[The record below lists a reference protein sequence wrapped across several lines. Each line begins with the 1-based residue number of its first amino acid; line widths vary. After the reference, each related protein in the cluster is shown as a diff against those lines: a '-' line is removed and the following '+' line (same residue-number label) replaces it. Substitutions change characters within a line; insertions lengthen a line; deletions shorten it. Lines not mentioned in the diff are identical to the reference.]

1 MLLRPSL
8 RPLLP
13 RVSFLFAA
21 LLPCVGSLAGR
32 KAQGFALMR
41 GAAHQKLLEEMRDGP
56 PGCAGPTAAHAL
68 CSEMHVLMLGQVVDR
83 IGELLEAG
91 AGASV

>member
-1 MLLRPSL
+1 MLCML
-8 RPLLP
+8 
-13 RVSFLFAA
+13 SFFFAA

-32 KAQGFALMR
+32 KAQGKALMR

-56 PGCAGPTAAHAL
+56 PGCAGPPAAHAL
-68 CSEMHVLMLGQVVDR
+68 CSEMHVLMLSQVVDR

-91 AGASV
+91 EGASV